1 MKSKLNKQQKKYI
14 KACDGKE
21 LRKVFTKFFKN
32 QNKILKEAK
41 KTPIVFK
48 DGSFTTNNP
57 FLSEFLDNHPM
68 FSTKTHISNYLTKE
82 DLESLTNPDL
92 IDKRKEFHNAID
104 EHIEKG
110 KDELDF
116 LFKKEKHTEP
126 LEFDLPK
133 KDIGTHTV
141 ELKEDSIIFKEID
154 DSIVEFIGKN
164 TNVIFKR
171 IGDYYGMSID
181 LDSMTKEQHKE
192 FFKICNNHREK
203 YGIVSETP
211 KSKTFSKEDM
221 FKCFYE
227 SRLTTNPL
235 TAVFKFVSFASY
247 IESLQK

>member
-14 KACDGKE
+14 KACDCKE
-21 LRKVFTKFFKN
+21 LRKELKRFFRKE
-32 QNKILKEAK
+32 NKYGKIKYEFVQSTNGK
-41 KTPIVFK
+41 IGFP
-48 DGSFTTNNP
+48 SETTN
-57 FLSEFLDNHPM
+57 DN
-68 FSTKTHISNYLTKE
+68 SLTKE
-82 DLESLTNPDL
+82 TLESLTNPDL
-92 IDKRKEFHNAID
+92 IEKRKDFHNAID

-141 ELKEDSIIFKEID
+141 ELREDSIIFKDLD
-154 DSIVEFIGKN
+154 DDIVKFLSVN
-164 TNVIFKR
+164 TNIIFNK
-171 IGDYYGMSID
+171 IECYYGMALD
-181 LDSMTKEQHKE
+181 LDSMTKEQTKE
-192 FFKICNNHREK
+192 FLNICNNHRDK

-211 KSKTFSKEDM
+211 KSKTFSEADM
-221 FKCFYE
+221 YNCFYD

-247 IESLQK
+247 LEYLQK